1 MNVLIFFI
9 IPVYGVSGRK
19 IKEIESKLNSGTHK
33 FEIDNLK
40 KGSLFLRDK
49 S

>member
-19 IKEIESKLNSGTHK
+19 IKEIESKLNSRTHK

-40 KGSLFLRDK
+40 KGIYF
-49 S
+49 

>member
-1 MNVLIFFI
+1 MNALIFFI
-9 IPVYGVSGRK
+9 IPVYDVSGRK
-19 IKEIESKLNSGTHK
+19 IKEIESKLNSRTHK

-40 KGSLFLRDK
+40 KEFIFRDK

>member
-9 IPVYGVSGRK
+9 IPVYDVSGRK
-19 IKEIESKLNSGTHK
+19 IKEIERKLNSGINK

-40 KGSLFLRDK
+40 KGIYF
-49 S
+49 